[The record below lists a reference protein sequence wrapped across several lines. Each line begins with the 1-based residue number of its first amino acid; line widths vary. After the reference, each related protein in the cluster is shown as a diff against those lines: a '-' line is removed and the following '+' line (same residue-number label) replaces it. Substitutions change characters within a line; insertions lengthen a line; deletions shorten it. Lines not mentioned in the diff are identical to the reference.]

1 MNSTVI
7 YVRSSTNNRTDIDKQ
22 IENCTKF
29 AQENMMVVIE
39 TYVDTNKFYLER
51 KNLIQDCKSQKVR
64 NVIVYS
70 MDRLSRNIE
79 DLQILTKT
87 FEDNAVNIF
96 LCREEDMNSFQLGIL
111 KAMTNFETQI
121 REERELI
128 DSPLSKNFFPHNF
141 NFEIISRH
149 R

>member
-1 MNSTVI
+1 
-7 YVRSSTNNRTDIDKQ
+7 
-22 IENCTKF
+22 
-29 AQENMMVVIE
+29 MMVVTE
-39 TYVDTNKFYLER
+39 TYVDTNKFTLER
-51 KNLIQDCKSQKVR
+51 ERLIRECKFQKVR

-70 MDRLSRNIE
+70 MDRLTRNLE
-79 DLQILTKT
+79 ELEILTKT

-128 DSPLSKNFFPHNF
+128 DSAYRRISSRITLISK
-141 NFEIISRH
+141 
-149 R
+149 